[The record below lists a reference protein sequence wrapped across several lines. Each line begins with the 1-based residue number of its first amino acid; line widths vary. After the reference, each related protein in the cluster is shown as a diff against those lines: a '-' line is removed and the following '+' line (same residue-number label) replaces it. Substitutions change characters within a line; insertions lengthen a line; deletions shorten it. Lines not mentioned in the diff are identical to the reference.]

1 MHEPPTLAES
11 IRRRA
16 DQFTFV
22 CTLLAVTLPV
32 ISIAASQIFLL
43 LASIGFLLEWV
54 LNKGAKP
61 NFPPIKVPLLLFMAT
76 TFVAYLLS
84 PEPQIGSPPLRKFVL
99 FVIILLVVNKLSKPR
114 VIQTYHAL
122 FTIGVVAAGFSICQY
137 IFRFRGSIDNR
148 LTGFMGHWM
157 TLSGEMMLVFMA
169 LATYFVFLNPA
180 KKIPWSVAFCVV
192 GISLALTLTRS
203 VWMATLAGLV
213 VILWLRHPH
222 WKTLALTAMAC
233 TLLFLGAPQ
242 FLRDRVRSIFDM
254 QDPSNYARAVI
265 WKAGW
270 RMVKAHPWTGVGP
283 QRVFKVF
290 YDYHPHSNDRTRD
303 GFFPVHMHNNLLQF
317 AAERGIPCALAWL
330 WLMLKMAWDH
340 WSGFRK
346 AKGESETQAIRA
358 IGVVSVFVLFLA
370 GLFEFN
376 FGDSEVLM
384 IFLFLVSAPYAVA
397 PDVSKGISAS

>member
-1 MHEPPTLAES
+1 MES
-11 IRRRA
+11 FKRRA

-32 ISIAASQIFLL
+32 VSIAASQIFLL
-43 LASIGFLLEWV
+43 LASLSFLLER
-54 LNKGAKP
+54 LINKGAKLY
-61 NFPPIKVPLLLFMAT
+61 FPPIKVPLLLFMAT
-76 TFVAYLLS
+76 TLVAYLLS

-99 FVIILLVVNKLSKPR
+99 FVIILLVANKFSRPR
-114 VIQTYHAL
+114 VIRTYHTL
-122 FTIGVVAAGFSICQY
+122 FAVGLIAAGFSICQY
-137 IFRFRGSIDNR
+137 LFLSRGNVEHR

-157 TLSGEMMLVFMA
+157 TLSGEMMLVFIG
-169 LATYFVFLNPA
+169 LATYFVFLNPPQ
-180 KKIPWSVAFCVV
+180 KIPWCIAFCVV
-192 GISLALTLTRS
+192 GASLGLTLTRS

-213 VILWLRHPH
+213 IILWLKHPH
-222 WKTLALTAMAC
+222 WKTLALTALAC
-233 TLLFLGAPQ
+233 GLLCLAAPH

-254 QDPSNYARAVI
+254 QDPSNYARSAI

-270 RMVKAHPWTGVGP
+270 RMIQAHPWTGVGP

-290 YDYHPHSNDRTRD
+290 YDYHPNSNDRTRD

-330 WLMLKMAWDH
+330 WLMLKIAWDH
-340 WSGFRK
+340 WKGFRR
-346 AKGESETQAIRA
+346 ADLESETQAIRA
-358 IGVVSVFVLFLA
+358 IGLVSVFVLFLA

-397 PDVSKGISAS
+397 HDVSKGISSN